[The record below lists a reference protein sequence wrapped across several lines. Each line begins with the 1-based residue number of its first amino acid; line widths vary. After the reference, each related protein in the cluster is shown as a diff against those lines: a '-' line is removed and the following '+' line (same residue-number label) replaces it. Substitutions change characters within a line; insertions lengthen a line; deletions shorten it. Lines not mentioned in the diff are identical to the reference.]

1 MLVVLY
7 CTVVFIARRL
17 VIYVII
23 IYRIH
28 VPGGSCLHFP
38 WSYMFTTANLL
49 SHNRCYEPAP
59 RIPLAEWGTHPA
71 SHRIPPFSGNLC
83 PPEDF
88 WKKIGD
94 LARYTYFYRLISWRR
109 VTVTH
114 KYWLVHK
121 LNLKR
126 LYFLRKSSPARS
138 LPEIAF
144 FTYWSYFLQVCK

>member
-1 MLVVLY
+1 MVSVGCTVLY
-7 CTVVFIARRL
+7 CTVVFIACRL

-59 RIPLAEWGTHPA
+59 RIPLAEWGIPA
-71 SHRIPPFSGNLC
+71 SHRIPWHL
-83 PPEDF
+83 

-94 LARYTYFYRLISWRR
+94 LARYTYFYRLISWHR